1 MLKNKKVL
9 VAFSIFPAFL
19 IVKLLANFPEFI
31 ETYFSK
37 GLYQLTSK
45 LFRYTLGW
53 LPFSFG
59 DFIYAFAIIYIIR
72 WLIVNRKRIF
82 KDFRNWLI
90 DVFSA
95 LSVIYIAFHL
105 FWAMNYYRLPLHENL
120 DLKAEYTT
128 EELLQI
134 TKNLISKSN
143 AIHLEI
149 VKNDSIKVEFPYSKS
164 EIMSLVPQGYSALE
178 KTFPQLEYN
187 GKSIKKSLLSLPLTY
202 MGFSGY
208 LNPLSNEAQ
217 VNSMIPVFKFPTTA
231 SHEVA
236 HQLGYAAENE
246 ANFIGFLAATNNEDI
261 YFKYS
266 GYTFGLRHCLH
277 EIYRR
282 NPEQYEA
289 LLQTINPGVLK
300 NYQEVRDFWENHK
313 NPIEPLFHST
323 YNSFLKANN
332 QEGGM
337 KSYSYVVALLVNYLE
352 DKTL

>member
-1 MLKNKKVL
+1 MLKNKKIL
-9 VAFSIFPAFL
+9 IAFSIVPAFL
-19 IVKLLANFPEFI
+19 LVKLLAKFPECI
-31 ETYFSK
+31 EAYYSK
-37 GLYQLTSK
+37 GLYPLTSK

-59 DFIYAFAIIYIIR
+59 DFIYAFAIIYSIR
-72 WLIVNRKRIF
+72 WLIINRKRIV

-95 LSVIYIAFHL
+95 LSIIYIAFHL

-120 DLKAEYTT
+120 NLKADYTT
-128 EELLQI
+128 EELLKV
-134 TKNLISKSN
+134 TENLIAKSN
-143 AIHLEI
+143 AIHLKI
-149 VKNDSIKVEFPYSKS
+149 VKNETIKVAFPYSKS
-164 EIMSLVPQGYSALE
+164 QVMSKVPQGYSALQ
-178 KTFPQLEYN
+178 KTFPQLEYK
-187 GKSIKKSLLSLPLTY
+187 GKSIKKSLLSFPLTY

-246 ANFIGFLAATNNEDI
+246 ANFIGFLAATNNEDL

-282 NPEQYEA
+282 NPEQYET
-289 LLQTINPGVLK
+289 LLQTINPGILK
-300 NYQEVRDFWENHK
+300 NYQEVRDFWNAHK

-323 YNSFLKANN
+323 YSTFLEANN
-332 QEGGM
+332 QKGGM
-337 KSYSYVVALLVNYLE
+337 KSYSYVVALLVNYLQ